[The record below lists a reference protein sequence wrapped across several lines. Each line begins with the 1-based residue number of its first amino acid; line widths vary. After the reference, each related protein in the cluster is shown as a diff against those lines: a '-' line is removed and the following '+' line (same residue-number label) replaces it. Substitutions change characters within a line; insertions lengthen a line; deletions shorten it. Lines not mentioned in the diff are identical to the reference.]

1 MRVGRYTVAVVGI
14 VCATVLGVAD
24 LVFKGP
30 DSAILAAVV
39 GAITG
44 IVAYVF
50 GRSRRV
56 E

>member
-1 MRVGRYTVAVVGI
+1 M

-30 DSAILAAVV
+30 DAAVITAV
-39 GAITG
+39 VSAITG

-50 GRSRRV
+50 GRSAGGR
-56 E
+56 